1 MLDLHAVKVRRFS
14 LAVSGFRESAA
25 GEAEV
30 GSGALE
36 AVDARPNN
44 TLVAGVAE
52 SWSVVSLRVVY
63 PLRLESCAKF

>member
-52 SWSVVSLRVVY
+52 
-63 PLRLESCAKF
+63 